1 MKNISVLNIKGEKVK
16 EITLNETVFGIEPN
30 DAVLYDA
37 ITLSRN
43 NSRQASANTKT
54 RSEVSGGG
62 KKPWRQKGTG
72 RARQGSTRAPH
83 WYHGGV
89 VFGPT
94 PNRNYTKKMNKKER
108 RLALKSALSY
118 KLIDSEMIVLDAM
131 KLESGK
137 TKEAIQV
144 LTNLKVNNEKT
155 LIVVNELDENLVLAT
170 RNLANVILLQTDE
183 INTLDVVSADRL
195 VITEDAVKKI
205 EEVLA

>member
-94 PNRNYTKKMNKKER
+94 PDRNYTKKMNKKER

-170 RNLANVILLQTDE
+170 RNLANVILLETAE